1 MKNLN
6 RLILIMLA
14 VVVFENANAQDK
26 NNPWNITVGINAVDF
41 YPIGDDAP
49 HGELFS
55 DYFNVEDHWNILS
68 SISNISLQR
77 YFGGNF
83 SVGAGFSINKI
94 ENWGELEDGTLVSV
108 NDLMYYGID
117 TNLKYSFAELIDS
130 KAIEPFLGLGLGYTW
145 IQEGPYNSTTGSSNS
160 NDLVGSGT
168 VNGTFGLSF
177 WFSDNVGL
185 TLQSAYK
192 HSAKDNLPSH
202 FQHAAGLSIKFGGTD
217 TDGDGVYDKY
227 DDCPEVPGLEAF
239 NGCPDSDADG
249 IKDSEDTCPNEAGP
263 AEYNGCPDSDGDGV
277 SDNNDACPNVAGL
290 AALGGCPDS
299 DGDGVKDAD
308 DKCPNQ
314 AGPEANGGC
323 PWPDTDGDQVLDK
336 DDKCPNETG
345 TVANNGCPEVIFPS
359 DDELQSLAEYAK
371 TINFALGKSDFSK
384 EAYPTLQAI
393 TAILKAY
400 PKANFV
406 VEGHTDST
414 GTNANF
420 NQLLS
425 ERRAEKVVAYFVE
438 NGVAADRLTAIGY
451 GENQNIASNMTE
463 AGRIANRRVEIKL
476 VK

>member
-263 AEYNGCPDSDGDGV
+263 AEYNGCP
-277 SDNNDACPNVAGL
+277 
-290 AALGGCPDS
+290 
-299 DGDGVKDAD
+299 
-308 DKCPNQ
+308 
-314 AGPEANGGC
+314 
-323 PWPDTDGDQVLDK
+323 WPDTDGDQVLDK